1 MKTEKIEQIK
11 NRIVINCLGR
21 KRDIANIIKRENDSH
36 TARIKRLVQREM
48 ELDELLR
55 ELVELEKMRRE
66 V

>member
-1 MKTEKIEQIK
+1 MKTKDKIDQIE

-21 KRDIANIIKRENDSH
+21 KRDIENIIKRENDSH

-55 ELVELEKMRRE
+55 ELVELEKRRE